1 MDERIFNIIEKES
14 VVEPEFFIQNR
25 TLYKLWKRVFR
36 GQYETSNDTFK
47 QAFCFMFG
55 HDVMTWQRV
64 EYIHRMAASQDITPD
79 LLNLI
84 DLINLTDFISIS
96 DACSLFEVDS
106 LKLCDA
112 AVRQE
117 NAKNYEFEFR

>member
-1 MDERIFNIIEKES
+1 
-14 VVEPEFFIQNR
+14 
-25 TLYKLWKRVFR
+25 
-36 GQYETSNDTFK
+36 
-47 QAFCFMFG
+47 
-55 HDVMTWQRV
+55 
-64 EYIHRMAASQDITPD
+64 MAASQDITPD